1 MTPLSFHA
9 PQVNLYV
16 HNVEASVQFWVEHL
30 GFRETFR
37 TPETGNPEH
46 VEVRLDGLVLGFGSI
61 EAANRVHDLA
71 IDIKSQSAEVVLWTD
86 DVDEAYHQL
95 IAAGAKPITEPHPFV
110 LNLRAAY
117 LAGPNGEHI
126 QIVEDRAPD

>member
-1 MTPLSFHA
+1 MVVRAEVFPHL
-9 PQVNLYV
+9 
-16 HNVEASVQFWVEHL
+16 EHL

-37 TPETGNPEH
+37 TPETGIPEH

-61 EAANRVHDLA
+61 EAANRVHNLA
-71 IDIKSQSAEVVLWTD
+71 IDIKSQSAEVVLWTE
-86 DVDEAYHQL
+86 DVDEAHHKL

-110 LNLRAAY
+110 LNLRAAF

-126 QIVEDRAPD
+126 QIVEDRAPNRPNP